1 MDTRFQYSAYRY
13 FLVWGVLSSLALTI
27 CTIVD
32 ASLVGNLVGSIG
44 LAVSNIATSVYLL
57 YALFGVTIGVGAN
70 VHISRFLGSCDKEN
84 ANRVFHSE
92 LTLGLVVSLIALS
105 PLLFEK
111 SYFSFLG
118 VTEELYPLAKEYLGV
133 VMWCAPI
140 FIMYHILSASVR
152 TDSNPRLSAFA
163 SGVVIITNLVLDIVF
178 MKYMAMGIKGAS
190 LSLCIGEALGLIVLL
205 THFLKKDRFLC
216 LHLRPLRFQEV
227 KDTISNGFGLGS
239 AQIFSAVVML
249 SFNTML
255 LSFGNGT
262 FYVAVY
268 GIIYTLSTIPAG
280 VYDGNSA
287 SIQTVI
293 SFLTGESDTKGIYA
307 VLKRA
312 LVTITIFALVIALLF
327 VLFSSAFLSLFGIR
341 DCVGSNSVS
350 IASNALRLFAL
361 SIVFTGVNTSF
372 TAFWQ
377 SIGRKHL
384 ALSMSLVRNCLLLL
398 LTGFFLIPRK
408 NIVGLSASYV
418 ITEVVGVLIILVISV
433 ISPSQSYVKKK
444 FGLANK
450 SFERTYPIEKESM
463 ESISQDLENIS
474 QEWNLDIKKSFM
486 INFITEEILL
496 NIIKFALENKDNDR
510 KDTKCK
516 KSYYISI
523 KLIDKK
529 GGFVLRI
536 RDNVNKYN
544 PFESKG
550 DEIDSGVLKLIEKK
564 TQYSEYQRKMVFN
577 YFYTII

>member
-1 MDTRFQYSAYRY
+1 VDTRFQYSAYRY
-13 FLVWGVLSSLALTI
+13 FLVWGILSSLALTI

-44 LAVSNIATSVYLL
+44 LAVSNIATPVYLL

-92 LTLGLVVSLIALS
+92 LTLGLVVSLIALF

-152 TDSNPRLSAFA
+152 TDSNPRLSAIA
-163 SGVVIITNLVLDIVF
+163 SGVVIITNLVLDIIF

-190 LSLCIGEALGLIVLL
+190 LSLCIGEALGLLVLL
-205 THFLKKDRFLC
+205 THFFKKDRFLC
-216 LHLRPLRFQEV
+216 LNLSPLRFQEV

-287 SIQTVI
+287 SVQTVI

-307 VLKRA
+307 VLKGA

-327 VLFSSAFLSLFGIR
+327 VFFSSSLLSLFGIKEGM
-341 DCVGSNSVS
+341 GSTSVS
-350 IASNALRLFAL
+350 VSSKALRLFAL
-361 SIVFTGVNTSF
+361 SIVFTGINTSF

-384 ALSMSLVRNCLLLL
+384 ASVMSLVRNCLLLL
-398 LTGFFLIPRK
+398 ITGFFLIPSK

-418 ITEVVGVLIILVISV
+418 MTEVFGVLIILAISL
-433 ISPSQSYVKKK
+433 ISPSQAYIKKK
-444 FGLANK
+444 FGLVSK
-450 SFERTYPIEKESM
+450 SFEKTYPIEKESM

-496 NIIKFALENKDNDR
+496 NIIKFALENKENDWKKTR
-510 KDTKCK
+510 FKKD
-516 KSYYISI
+516 YYISI

-529 GGFVLRI
+529 EGLVLRI